1 MLIVRN
7 VLRIMGLLLL
17 LVYGGLVFY
26 AYLPFG
32 ENIPVADLASAD
44 DRFIEVDG
52 MQLRYREWGERRA
65 DRPSLVFIHGFAN
78 SQQSFRR
85 IAPYLEKDYHVIALD
100 LPGFGLSAK
109 PVDHDYGNGSQAQVV
124 TDLIAALK
132 LESVVVGGHSLGGA
146 LALRVALTASHVRGL
161 ILFNPGII
169 TTGVPAVTE
178 YLVFPLPRLAAKT
191 FGEREF
197 RESFLKSSYV
207 DPSILTDEVLDELM
221 LGPRSE
227 GYIEGT
233 TALMGYYR
241 PSDEVALLAEVRIP
255 TLIVWGA
262 MDKRKPAGE
271 AEELRDAIAGSRL
284 IMIENAGHYVHEEKP
299 AEAAQA
305 IIDARE
311 FWAAADAS

>member
-1 MLIVRN
+1 MPIVRN

-17 LVYGGLVFY
+17 ITYGGLVIY

-32 ENIPVADLASAD
+32 ENIPIAQLAKPD

-52 MQLRYREWGERRA
+52 MQLRYREWGVQQPNK
-65 DRPSLVFIHGFAN
+65 PSLVFIHGFAN

-85 IAPYLEKDYHVIALD
+85 IAPYLEKDYHVVALD

-109 PVDHDYGNGSQAQVV
+109 PVDHDYGNESQANAV
-124 TDLIAALK
+124 TGLIAALK
-132 LESVVVGGHSLGGA
+132 LDSVVVGGHSLGGA
-146 LALRVALTASHVRGL
+146 LALRVALTAPNIRGL

-169 TTGVPAVTE
+169 TTGVPAITE
-178 YLVFPLPRLAAKT
+178 YLVFPMQRLSAKT
-191 FGEREF
+191 FGDRDF
-197 RESFLKSSYV
+197 RANFLKSSYV
-207 DPSILTDEVLDELM
+207 DPSIITDEVLDELM

-241 PSDEVALLAEVRIP
+241 PSDEIPLLAQVKVP
-255 TLIVWGA
+255 TLIIWGV

-271 AEELRDAIAGSRL
+271 AEELSNAIAGSRL
-284 IMIENAGHYVHEEKP
+284 IKIENAGHYVHEEKP

-305 IIDARE
+305 IIDAE
-311 FWAAADAS
+311 DFWAPADPS

>member
-1 MLIVRN
+1 MPIVRN

-17 LVYGGLVFY
+17 LVYGGLVIY

-32 ENIPVADLASAD
+32 ENIPIAQLAKPE
-44 DRFIEVDG
+44 DRFIEADG
-52 MQLRYREWGERRA
+52 MQLRYREWGTRQPGQ
-65 DRPSLVFIHGFAN
+65 PSIVLIHGFAN

-85 IAPYLEKDYHVIALD
+85 IAPYLEKDYHVVALD

-109 PVDHDYGNGSQAQVV
+109 PVDHDYGNESQAQAV
-124 TDLIAALK
+124 TAMIAALK
-132 LESVVVGGHSLGGA
+132 LDSVIVGGHSLGGA
-146 LALRVALTASHVRGL
+146 LALRVALTAPNIRGL

-169 TTGVPAVTE
+169 TTGVPAITE
-178 YLVFPLPRLAAKT
+178 YLVFPMQRLSAKT

-207 DPSILTDEVLDELM
+207 DPSIITDDVLDELM

-233 TALMGYYR
+233 TALMGYYQ
-241 PSDEVALLAEVRIP
+241 PSNEIPLLAKVRVP
-255 TLIVWGA
+255 TLIIWGA

-271 AEELRDAIAGSRL
+271 AEQLRDAIADSRL
-284 IMIENAGHYVHEEKP
+284 IKIENAGHYVHEEKP

-305 IIDARE
+305 IIDARD
-311 FWAAADAS
+311 FWAPANPT